1 MIGDFCVC
9 LIAWLL
15 VCFWLVVLVDWR
27 LGCLFL
33 SLTLRL
39 FGGQTEALRD
49 LTVGDSLV
57 GCIGWLFVLFG
68 WLLCVL
74 VVCVCVLCRGRLL
87 CFGLLFCLFCL
98 FLLFVCFVC
107 LAVSQ
112 SRAGYLVCWLFGP
125 RLVVCLACFFLFRAL
140 AC

>member
-1 MIGDFCVC
+1 MFDC
-9 LIAWLL
+9 LIACL
-15 VCFWLVVLVDWR
+15 FGLVVLVDWR

-33 SLTLRL
+33 SLTHWL
-39 FGGQTEALRD
+39 FGGQIGSREALRD

-57 GCIGWLFVLFG
+57 GCVGWLFVLFG

-87 CFGLLFCLFCL
+87 CFGWLFCLFCL

-112 SRAGYLVCWLFGP
+112 SRAGCLVCCLFGP
-125 RLVVCLACFFLFRAL
+125 RLVVCLVCFFLFRAL
-140 AC
+140 VC